1 MSYIQ
6 IAPIRGNIILEDYIQ
21 IASIKTGEEPYKT
34 NMYRD
39 DFYTL
44 CMKNPI
50 NNLGLRNKNMIV
62 FLSEQVNI
70 NYLCSDFVRF
80 CFSIFKNNQHND
92 RGELTIIPKQPISIS
107 EELKEYIESFLPD
120 YYGLR
125 K

>member
-1 MSYIQ
+1 MQS
-6 IAPIRGNIILEDYIQ
+6 DYIQ
-21 IASIKTGEEPYKT
+21 IASIKTGEEIYKT

-70 NYLCSDFVRF
+70 DYLCSDFARF
-80 CFSIFKNNQHND
+80 CLSLYKNNSNLH
-92 RGELTIIPKQPISIS
+92 RGELTIIPKQPIPIS
-107 EELKEYIESFLPD
+107 EELKQYIEEFLPD
-120 YYGLR
+120 FYDTR
-125 K
+125 TN